1 MKKKNNNTL
10 FMILIFVLLVG
21 CLGGLTW
28 ISKKQSNASTSDTKY
43 FKPYVASNYSVKQDF
58 ELDKQPMIGNKSAPV
73 TMVIFTDFS
82 CPFCRNF
89 DLTMMPKIQK
99 DFIDTGKAKLYF
111 MSFPFINESSYRT
124 AVAAE
129 SVYQNDPKDFYLYYQ
144 ALYRAQQS
152 EDVPNWANDTSLV
165 DIAKSNHININYTNL
180 KNDIDTYKNLDS
192 IYRDRAIG
200 EKFGVTGT
208 PSLFINNQLVDPT
221 DYNAI
226 TSTIN
231 NASKGSN

>member
-1 MKKKNNNTL
+1 
-10 FMILIFVLLVG
+10 MIIIFILLVG
-21 CLGGLTW
+21 SLAGLTLL
-28 ISKKQSNASTSDTKY
+28 SKKQSGTSSGETKNFKTYNA
-43 FKPYVASNYSVKQDF
+43 ANYSVKKDF
-58 ELDKQPMIGNKSAPV
+58 ELDKQPMIGNKNAPA

-111 MSFPFINESSYRT
+111 MNFPFINESSYRA

-129 SVYQNDPKDFYLYYQ
+129 SVYQHDPKDFFAYYQ
-144 ALYRAQQS
+144 AIYRAQQS
-152 EDVPNWANDTSLV
+152 EDVTNWANDTSLV
-165 DIAKSNHININYTNL
+165 QIAKSNHINVNYTTL
-180 KNDIDTYKNLDS
+180 KNDIDAYKYLDS

-200 EKFGVTGT
+200 EGIGLKGT

-221 DYNAI
+221 DYTAITNAI
-226 TSTIN
+226 QH
-231 NASKGSN
+231 ASKGSN